1 MMREFARGFAAP
13 GQEAPAG
20 LSAGFAERR
29 KDGFV
34 YPAVDPGLA
43 ATPVAEVLE
52 THRDLTDR
60 IKMCW
65 GVDWSTF
72 ERDMLCLIRRYAE
85 FVHLL
90 PATPDNY
97 FNSPGGLLRMGLEV
111 ALFSLQ
117 GTDGHIFS
125 GRSTITMRRHLE
137 PRWRHATFI
146 AGLCCELHRTL
157 SRVIVTNDKGDE
169 WQPYLMPL
177 CAWLARNDIPR
188 FFVKWLPSA
197 PESRAL
203 GVFALP
209 HVIPADVLQHLA
221 NGNSVVVPHMLAS
234 LSGMPLYPDHN
245 ILDDLVRRSVAL
257 VIDRNL
263 RASADR
269 YGKPQLGSHLER
281 YLVDALRRL
290 VRTNPAWKPNVD
302 KSRVWLG
309 ADGLFLVW
317 PNAANEMRA
326 LPESDHVPGIPSAP
340 ETILEILIVA
350 GVFEPQDTS
359 KTTWQIVPPGSSAAI
374 EAVKVSSTA
383 VLFSGTDTGPTPLA
397 ANLVRA
403 AGDRSA
409 GGTESLTPP
418 SATADSKARSSQS
431 KVSDNQLS
439 LLSERTKTSELRFK
453 LEAPMRLN
461 PAVRDALAQIIDT
474 LNRDGPDV
482 AACTIS
488 SGVFIPLIEFERRDV
503 EPALAMRALG
513 DLHML
518 VRPTGA
524 ASPIHARDFGSEQKV
539 GLVVGPQFVK
549 GLDPNNFN
557 VPTGNL

>member
-1 MMREFARGFAAP
+1 MVHGFTDPDEQASA
-13 GQEAPAG
+13 EASQVPRS
-20 LSAGFAERR
+20 SAGVAEHGRNDFA
-29 KDGFV
+29 
-34 YPAVDPGLA
+34 YPAVDPGIP
-43 ATPVAEVLE
+43 ATPIAEVLA

-60 IKMCW
+60 IKMCY
-65 GVDWSTF
+65 GVDWATF
-72 ERDMLCLIRRYAE
+72 ERDMFCLIQRYAE

-90 PATPDNY
+90 PATPNNY

-125 GRSTITMRRHLE
+125 GRSTITMRRRLE

-146 AGLCCELHRTL
+146 AGLCSELHRTL
-157 SRVIVTNDKGDE
+157 NRVIVTNDRGDV
-169 WQPYLMPL
+169 WPPYLMSL
-177 CAWLARNDIPR
+177 SKWLARNDVDR
-188 FFVKWLPSA
+188 FFVKWLPNA

-209 HVIPADVLQHLA
+209 HVIPADVMQHLA
-221 NGNSVVVPHMLAS
+221 SGNNVVVPHMLAS
-234 LSGMPLYPDHN
+234 LSGMPLYPDRN

-263 RASADR
+263 RARADR

-317 PNAANEMRA
+317 PSAAVEMRA
-326 LPESDHVPGIPSAP
+326 LLEADQAPGIPGAS
-340 ETILEILIVA
+340 ETTLEILLAA
-350 GVFEPQDTS
+350 GVVEPQSTS
-359 KTTWQIVPPGSSAAI
+359 KATWQIVPPGSSAAI

-383 VLFSGTDTGPTPLA
+383 VLFGGIEPEPVPLA
-397 ANLVRA
+397 VPLIRA
-403 AGDRSA
+403 ADDRQEDAS
-409 GGTESLTPP
+409 
-418 SATADSKARSSQS
+418 ARSSPIVDSQPRDS
-431 KVSDNQLS
+431 RNKVSAGQLS
-439 LLSERTKTSELRFK
+439 LLSEQPDAARFR
-453 LEAPMRLN
+453 LNAPMRLN
-461 PAVRDALAQIIDT
+461 PGVRDALAQIIDT
-474 LNRDGPDV
+474 LNRDESDV

-488 SGVFIPLIEFERRDV
+488 SGVFVPLTEFERRGI

-513 DLHML
+513 DVHML
-518 VRPTGA
+518 VQPAGTV
-524 ASPIHARDFGSEQKV
+524 SPAHARDFGGEEKV
-539 GLVVGPQFVK
+539 GLVLRPQFVA
-549 GLDPNNFN
+549 GLDPNDFN
-557 VPTGNL
+557 GAGSS